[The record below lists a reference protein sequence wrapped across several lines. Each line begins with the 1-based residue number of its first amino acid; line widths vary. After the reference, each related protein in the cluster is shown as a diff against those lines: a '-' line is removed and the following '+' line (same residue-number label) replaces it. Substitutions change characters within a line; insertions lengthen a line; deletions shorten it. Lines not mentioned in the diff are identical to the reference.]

1 MPPRRYNPDTRRDE
15 LLERINL
22 DIPGAVAQA
31 LREDLGGTVD
41 ANNDITAKLL
51 PENSRS
57 HATVITRENGVFCG
71 KRWVEEVFIQL
82 AGDDVTII
90 WHAGV
95 SQYQGRERCND
106 FSIGIELEGTDTL
119 AYTDAQYQQLAAVTR
134 ALIDRYPDIAN
145 NMTGHCDIAPD
156 RKTDPGPAFDW
167 ARFRALVSK
176 ETT

>member
-1 MPPRRYNPDTRRDE
+1 MRESLSIRGANAAMIF
-15 LLERINL
+15 LLGL
-22 DIPGAVAQA
+22 SW
-31 LREDLGGTVD
+31 
-41 ANNDITAKLL
+41 K
-51 PENSRS
+51 
-57 HATVITRENGVFCG
+57 
-71 KRWVEEVFIQL
+71 
-82 AGDDVTII
+82 
-90 WHAGV
+90 
-95 SQYQGRERCND
+95 
-106 FSIGIELEGTDTL
+106 TDTL